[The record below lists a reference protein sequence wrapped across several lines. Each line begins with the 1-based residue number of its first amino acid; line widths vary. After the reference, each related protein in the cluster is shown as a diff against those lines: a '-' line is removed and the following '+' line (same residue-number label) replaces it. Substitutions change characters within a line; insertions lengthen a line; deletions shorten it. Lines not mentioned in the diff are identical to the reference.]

1 MVRKMAQVGFVLML
15 VALMAGVSQAQVFS
29 KQIGS
34 VNDFA
39 HVLSSEDVKALTLTV
54 TVYRNITDIVLVV
67 ATVPSL
73 DGLSVDEYTLKLFK
87 HWGIGEKDKNNGILL
102 LLAPTE
108 HRIRIEVC
116 YGLEADLGN
125 DAASE
130 IIQKYA
136 IPNFKV
142 DNFSAGLKATVDGII
157 VRLGLTPFKVRLEE
171 RRRKK

>member
-1 MVRKMAQVGFVLML
+1 MVRKVVQFCFALTL
-15 VALMAGVSQAQVFS
+15 VALTAGVSQSQVFPRP
-29 KQIGS
+29 IGP

-39 HVLSSEDVKALTLTV
+39 HVLSPEDVKALTLTV

-108 HRIRIEVC
+108 HRIRIEVG

-142 DNFSAGLKATVDGII
+142 RDFSAGLKATVDRII
-157 VRLGLTPFKVRLEE
+157 IRLGLTPFKVRLEE

>member
-1 MVRKMAQVGFVLML
+1 MVRKMVQVGFVLML
-15 VALMAGVSQAQVFS
+15 VALMAGVSQAQVFP

-39 HVLSSEDVKALTLTV
+39 HVLSSEDVKALTLTLG
-54 TVYRNITDIVLVV
+54 VYRNITDIVLVV

-73 DGLSVDEYTLKLFK
+73 DGLSIEEYTLKLFK
-87 HWGIGEKDKNNGILL
+87 YWGIGEKDKNNGILL

-108 HRIRIEVC
+108 HRIRIEVG